1 MGHGDIVTREYMRKN
16 EIFADAFNYMI
27 YGGRQV
33 IEPEGLQE
41 LDTAELAEK
50 YPDANAEGILRRAA
64 LYVPA
69 GLVNI
74 EGKRIS
80 FTPKGFLLSNTLTA
94 EILYE

>member
-1 MGHGDIVTREYMRKN
+1 MGKIAFVFSGQGDQYPGM
-16 EIFADAFNYMI
+16 
-27 YGGRQV
+27 GR
-33 IEPEGLQE
+33 
-41 LDTAELAEK
+41 ELAEK